1 MVFISNTMKN
11 HFSYHQ
17 WNGYHVLKAA
27 GLCIYYGELIDHFKW
42 SRFSTLALSM
52 SFAFVPS
59 YGFPNVNRVN
69 SLRLGHMTSFG

>member
-17 WNGYHVLKAA
+17 WNGYHVLKTA
-27 GLCIYYGELIDHFKW
+27 GLCIYYGELIDRFKW
-42 SRFSTLALSM
+42 SQFSTLALSIN
-52 SFAFVPS
+52 FAFVPS

-69 SLRLGHMTSFG
+69 SPRLGHMTSFG